1 MHEEVT
7 KIAFEASYRY
17 IVALA
22 SKGSVAVW
30 KMKGLEPTYQW
41 DLKFESVTD
50 ILANSAIEN

>member
-7 KIAFEASYRY
+7 KITFEASYRY
-17 IVALA
+17 IAALA
-22 SKGSVAVW
+22 SKGSVTVW

-50 ILANSAIEN
+50 IVVNSAIEN